1 MDPKYGREGCT
12 RLNRKGAAWPASGE
26 QYEESYDTN
35 HDTNDLLSGGVPAY
49 VIEEMVG
56 TRRLE
61 LLTSTVSR

>member
-1 MDPKYGREGCT
+1 MGR
-12 RLNRKGAAWPASGE
+12 AP
-26 QYEESYDTN
+26 QQI
-35 HDTNDLLSGGVPAY
+35 GVLCPLCAHFVPFSEFERAY